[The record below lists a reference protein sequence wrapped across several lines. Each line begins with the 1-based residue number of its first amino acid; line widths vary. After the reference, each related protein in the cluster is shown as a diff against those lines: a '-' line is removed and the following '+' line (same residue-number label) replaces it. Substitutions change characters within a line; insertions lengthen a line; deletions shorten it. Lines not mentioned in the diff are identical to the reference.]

1 MNRAPLM
8 SVRDLSV
15 GFATHRPLFGRSAT
29 NVQAL
34 SKVSFDIHAGEIV
47 GIVGESGSG
56 KTTIGRCMVRL
67 QRPTG
72 GRVEF
77 EGHDIHALSGT
88 DLNWYRRQVQMIFQD
103 PAASLNPRLRVV
115 DIVAEGLEIHRI
127 GNRDSR
133 RKTVVE
139 LLAAV
144 GLGEDALT
152 RFAHE
157 FSGGQ
162 RQRIG
167 IARAMALRPQLIVAD
182 EPVSALDVS
191 VQAKVINLL
200 RELRVR
206 MDLAMAFVSHDL
218 PTVMFLCDRLV
229 IMYLGRVMEIAP
241 VRAFREQ
248 PYHPYSRSLMSL
260 VPGLGGG
267 HSPAA
272 RRPSTIPPATQ
283 SHHEG
288 CAFRGR
294 CPYAVADCAV
304 VTPPLRQV
312 TPTRQ
317 VACLRPEIF
326 HDPC

>member
-1 MNRAPLM
+1 MNMAPLM

-15 GFATHRPLFGRSAT
+15 EFGARRPLFGRPAP
-29 NVQAL
+29 NVHAL

-67 QRPTG
+67 QHPTG

-77 EGHDIHALSGT
+77 EGRDIHALSGT

-103 PAASLNPRLRVV
+103 PAASLNPCLRVM

-167 IARAMALRPQLIVAD
+167 IARAMALRPRLIVAD

-200 RELRVR
+200 RELRAR

-241 VRAFREQ
+241 VREFREQ
-248 PYHPYSRSLMSL
+248 PCHPYSRSLMSL
-260 VPGLGGG
+260 VPGLGRR
-267 HSPAA
+267 HSPAT
-272 RRPSTIPPATQ
+272 RHPPTITPVTQ

-288 CAFRGR
+288 CAFRNR
-294 CPYAVADCAV
+294 CPYAVAECAV